1 MSDSASLL
9 ADAADAVVYLWIWTL
24 RDNLWTRAGRFRSGE
39 RIKVRLFSWDDYS
52 SHYEKFNRREEA
64 SLQVQDPV
72 WRNGW
77 SRSGNNLV
85 RTLTLAAGKPFA
97 LVVERYDSA

>member
-1 MSDSASLL
+1 MSDSSSLL

-24 RDNLWTRAGRFRSGE
+24 HDNLWTRAGGFRSGD